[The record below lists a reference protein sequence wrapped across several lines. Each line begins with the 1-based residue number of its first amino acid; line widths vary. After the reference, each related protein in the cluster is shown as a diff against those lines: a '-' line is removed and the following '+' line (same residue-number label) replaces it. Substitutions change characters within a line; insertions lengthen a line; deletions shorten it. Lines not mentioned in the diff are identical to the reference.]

1 MSGSV
6 VCGSFA
12 ETTNFS
18 ISFIHSST
26 TICNPQMEGKEL
38 VDKLMD
44 NSSTD
49 KSRELFYK
57 MIAGEEYDLAMMIST
72 GGSDIL

>member
-1 MSGSV
+1 MDQLCV
-6 VCGSFA
+6 VPFA
-12 ETTNFS
+12 ASTNIS
-18 ISFIHSST
+18 ISFIHSSA

>member
-1 MSGSV
+1 
-6 VCGSFA
+6 
-12 ETTNFS
+12 
-18 ISFIHSST
+18 
-26 TICNPQMEGKEL
+26 MEGKEL

-44 NSSTD
+44 NSSSD

-57 MIAGEEYDLAMMIST
+57 MIQGEEFDLAMMIST

>member
-1 MSGSV
+1 MLLRDCLWV
-6 VCGSFA
+6 LVC
-12 ETTNFS
+12 NRDLFS
-18 ISFIHSST
+18 SSA

-44 NSSTD
+44 NSSSD

-57 MIAGEEYDLAMMIST
+57 MIKGEEFDLAMMIST